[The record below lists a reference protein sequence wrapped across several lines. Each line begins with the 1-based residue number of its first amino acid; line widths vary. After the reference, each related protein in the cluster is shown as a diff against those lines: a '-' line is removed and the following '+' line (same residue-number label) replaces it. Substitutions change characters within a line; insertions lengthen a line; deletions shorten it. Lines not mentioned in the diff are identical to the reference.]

1 MWSSCV
7 SPEYSQGMLQG
18 DPKAFLVV
26 LKDMNAQLLS
36 FNLSRLTLEEFFMQK
51 LKERGIHA
59 SG

>member
-7 SPEYSQGMLQG
+7 SPEYSKGMLQG
-18 DPKAFLVV
+18 DPEAFLVV

-36 FNLSRLTLEEFFMQK
+36 LNLSRLTLEEFFMQK

-59 SG
+59 SA